1 MSIRRTSTT
10 CSGRWRRAA
19 IRRPRSTSSTK
30 PGARR
35 STRASRRRRARRAT
49 SPTPSPSSTP
59 AGPITGRIS
68 TPKPATFPRKR
79 GGGRWR
85 SGRTC
90 SNWTEEPPLKRFW
103 IFDFGF
109 WIGGQENISCS
120 VIPELLSDNRKS
132 QTCPE
137 QSRRIQNLKSSV
149 LAVLW
154 FVAATAHAAELPKWQ
169 TEWEQ
174 TLAAAKKEGE
184 ISFYGSQGYEKVFE
198 VFQKRY
204 PEIKVNAV
212 TNMRGSE
219 HGARVMTERRA
230 GKYLVDLF
238 INGVVTPIQ
247 VYLKAN
253 ILEPIRPQ
261 LILPE
266 VVDESKWWEGKHHYA
281 DPEGKYIFVFQ
292 GNVHG
297 GENAYNT
304 KLVNP

>member
-1 MSIRRTSTT
+1 M
-10 CSGRWRRAA
+10 
-19 IRRPRSTSSTK
+19 
-30 PGARR
+30 
-35 STRASRRRRARRAT
+35 RARILWLVFV
-49 SPTPSPSSTP
+49 
-59 AGPITGRIS
+59 GV
-68 TPKPATFPRKR
+68 
-79 GGGRWR
+79 
-85 SGRTC
+85 
-90 SNWTEEPPLKRFW
+90 
-103 IFDFGF
+103 FGF
-109 WIGGQENISCS
+109 
-120 VIPELLSDNRKS
+120 
-132 QTCPE
+132 T
-137 QSRRIQNLKSSV
+137 V
-149 LAVLW
+149 LPWTALAAVADSW
-154 FVAATAHAAELPKWQ
+154 KA
-169 TEWEQ
+169 EWEQ

-198 VFQKRY
+198 IFQKKF

-253 ILEPIRPQ
+253 ILEPIRPV

-297 GENAYNT
+297 GENS
-304 KLVNP
+304 